1 MDDDGG
7 IKNYYGY
14 VNKLRPPRFVEPRR
28 GLVKAMARRAKMSHL
43 GAFQILPEHV
53 VLSCLA
59 RVPREDHDAV
69 ADCSTGFRALMRSER
84 FVKARRAEDITE
96 ETFVAVTRDCGL
108 LALVSGRMWRRLAPM
123 PPDDAHRLRQRY

>member
-43 GAFQILPEHV
+43 GRFRSYP
-53 VLSCLA
+53 
-59 RVPREDHDAV
+59 
-69 ADCSTGFRALMRSER
+69 STSYSRALRGYR
-84 FVKARRAEDITE
+84 VKTTTPLRIARPAFE
-96 ETFVAVTRDCGL
+96 
-108 LALVSGRMWRRLAPM
+108 
-123 PPDDAHRLRQRY
+123 H

>member
-69 ADCSTGFRALMRSER
+69 GEWKRLKPPASPGFLGGAMMARVSDTKLGKGVLHFGGIVFPPGSTQGLAESNSTR
-84 FVKARRAEDITE
+84 FWPASS
-96 ETFVAVTRDCGL
+96 C
-108 LALVSGRMWRRLAPM
+108 P
-123 PPDDAHRLRQRY
+123 